1 MLRVSLSAFLAAI
14 VPLQDTALKTCR
26 LSRKLATHA
35 ITLSG
40 TEQTVLI
47 ELFDQQIKKLRREIH
62 HTDSHAY
69 RDSLKG
75 KGSMLEDLLR
85 N

>member
-1 MLRVSLSAFLAAI
+1 M
-14 VPLQDTALKTCR
+14 
-26 LSRKLATHA
+26 HA

-47 ELFDQQIKKLRREIH
+47 ELFDQQIKKLRRAIH
-62 HTDSHAY
+62 HTDNHAY
-69 RDSLKG
+69 RDNLKG